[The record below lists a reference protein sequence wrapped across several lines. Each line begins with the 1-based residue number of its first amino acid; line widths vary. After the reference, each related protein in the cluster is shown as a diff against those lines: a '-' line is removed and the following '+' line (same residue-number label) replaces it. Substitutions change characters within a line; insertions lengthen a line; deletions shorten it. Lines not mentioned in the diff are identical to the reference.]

1 MKLSLYQKNIML
13 KIIKNPKI
21 DSEVKILF
29 LVELLYYGAISIKTA
44 NNIVQQYILGISEE
58 ARENLIELLNMIS
71 SEKNITLGEIKSALA
86 QRVLT
91 TRIENVESNADLVYM
106 MYNKKGTTFLSVLIS
121 MVLVVIIVYILAVF
135 APHAVHNNAYIRDR
149 IRALYFAQETMEQ
162 IQTQPYNSILP
173 QSTAEVPGFAGFYK
187 QVDVTNITDTGKI
200 VTVTITFPGGKTSL
214 STERYFSPYER

>member
-29 LVELLYYGAISIKTA
+29 LVELLYYNAIPQKTA
-44 NNIVQQYILGISEE
+44 NSLVQQYILGISEE
-58 ARENLIELLNMIS
+58 ARENLAELLSMIS
-71 SEKNITLGEIKSALA
+71 SEKNITLGEIKSILA

-106 MYNKKGTTFLSVLIS
+106 MYNKKGATFLSVLIS
-121 MVLVVIIVYILAVF
+121 MVLIAIIVYILAVF
-135 APHAVHNNAYIRDR
+135 APHAVQNNAYIRDR
-149 IRALYFAQETMEQ
+149 IKALYLAQEAMEQ

-173 QSTAEVPGFAGFYK
+173 QSAAEVPGFAGFYK

-200 VTVTITFPGGKTSL
+200 VTVTVTFPGGKTSL
-214 STERYFSPYER
+214 STERYFSPYEQ